1 MLAKRSKGGVLLL
14 VIGGPRDACEALVTQ
29 GTGLGVTSQ
38 QRDTVGAPQ
47 GEDGGAVIVEADTV
61 WRRQAVSGS
70 VKGGPRIMVTLR

>member
-1 MLAKRSKGGVLLL
+1 MLAKRSKGGALLL
-14 VIGGPRDACEALVTQ
+14 VIDGPHDACEALVTQ

-61 WRRQAVSGS
+61 RRRQAVRGS
-70 VKGGPRIMVTLR
+70 VEGRPRLVVTLW